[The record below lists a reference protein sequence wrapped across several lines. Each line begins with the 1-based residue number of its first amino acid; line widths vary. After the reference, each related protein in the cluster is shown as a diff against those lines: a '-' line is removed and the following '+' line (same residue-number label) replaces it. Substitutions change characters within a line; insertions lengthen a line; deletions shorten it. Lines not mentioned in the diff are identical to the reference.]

1 MEAAKAALAQGVV
14 IKPNKSLVKAMINA
28 LGERDPNGQPVVDAD
43 GEVIPDSQLSDYEN
57 VPLAESVEDYFAR
70 EVMPHLP
77 DAYIDLTY
85 RDKTDKA
92 VGKVGYEINFNR
104 FFYQYVPPRK
114 LHDIDADLK
123 QVEAEIAALLAEVAT
138 E

>member
-1 MEAAKAALAQGVV
+1 
-14 IKPNKSLVKAMINA
+14 
-28 LGERDPNGQPVVDAD
+28 
-43 GEVIPDSQLSDYEN
+43 
-57 VPLAESVEDYFAR
+57 
-70 EVMPHLP
+70 MPHLP

-92 VGKVGYEINFNR
+92 VGKVVYEINFNR